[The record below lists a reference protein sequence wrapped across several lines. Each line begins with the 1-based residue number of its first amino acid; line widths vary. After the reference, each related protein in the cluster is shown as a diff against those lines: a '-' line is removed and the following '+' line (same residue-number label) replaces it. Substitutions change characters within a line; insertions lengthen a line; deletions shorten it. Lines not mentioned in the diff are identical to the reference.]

1 MSTDEIDSALR
12 VLEDFRAAHQVSLT
26 TAYMGLKSMASSE
39 NCEARLSQR
48 LKRRET
54 ILDKLSREPTL
65 ALANMQDIAGCRA
78 VVQTIDELKK
88 IQRRLQHRRP
98 VIRSNDYISKPRLSG
113 YRAVHVV
120 VDYHG
125 RRIEVQLRTV
135 VMHEWAIAVERLG
148 VRLKEDL
155 KSGRGPKEVLVWL
168 ATVSQAMAT
177 EEQGNIVD
185 ASQIS
190 EIERLREQAA
200 RRLRGG

>member
-1 MSTDEIDSALR
+1 
-12 VLEDFRAAHQVSLT
+12 
-26 TAYMGLKSMASSE
+26 MASSE
-39 NCEARLSQR
+39 NCEARLSQC